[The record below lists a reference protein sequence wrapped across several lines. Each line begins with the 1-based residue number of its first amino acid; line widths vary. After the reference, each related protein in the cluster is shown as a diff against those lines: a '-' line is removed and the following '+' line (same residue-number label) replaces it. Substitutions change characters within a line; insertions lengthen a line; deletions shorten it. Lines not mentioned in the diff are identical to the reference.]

1 MPDPEPSMTSPTTP
15 VSGTDGNAIAALFGR
30 PKAMIGVVHLLP
42 LPGAPRY
49 DGGGVQAIYERGVA
63 DARAY
68 LDGGLDGVIVENH
81 GDIPFSR
88 PGDIGPEVAAHMA
101 VVADRIRA
109 AFGKPVGINVLAN
122 APIPALAV
130 ASAAGGGF
138 IRVNQWAN
146 AYVANEGLLD
156 GEAAAAM
163 RYRAS
168 LRQNG
173 IRVFADAH
181 VKHGA
186 HAITGD
192 RAVEELVRDLVFFD
206 ADAIIA
212 TGQRTG
218 HTADLGYI
226 RAIKEASHLPTLVG
240 SGVTVRNV
248 GAILDIVDGVI
259 VASSL
264 KHGGVWW
271 NPVDPERVRAF
282 AVAAPR

>member
-1 MPDPEPSMTSPTTP
+1 MSPNTVSP
-15 VSGTDGNAIAALFGR
+15 VAVDAIAALFGR
-30 PKAMIGVVHLLP
+30 PKALIGVVHLLP

-49 DGGGVQAIYERGVA
+49 DGTGVAAIYERGLA
-63 DARAY
+63 DACAY

-81 GDIPFSR
+81 GDIPFAK

-101 VVADRIRA
+101 VITDRIRA
-109 AFGKPVGINVLAN
+109 GFGKPVGVNVLAN
-122 APIPALAV
+122 APIPALAI
-130 ASAAGGGF
+130 ASAGGAGF

-146 AYVANEGLLD
+146 AYVANEGLMD

-192 RAVEELVRDLVFFD
+192 RAVGELVRDLAFFD
-206 ADAIIA
+206 ADAVIA

-218 HTADLGYI
+218 HAADLGYI
-226 RAIKEASHLPTLVG
+226 RAIKGASHLPTLVG
-240 SGVTVRNV
+240 SGVTPGNV
-248 GAILDIVDGVI
+248 AAILDIVDGVI

-271 NPVDPERVRAF
+271 NPVDVDRVRAF
-282 AVAAPR
+282 ASARGR